1 MINEIMIPKEK
12 QYNEFRTRQE
22 AKILTYI
29 QRCQLLHL
37 IGQSQSVESQI
48 YLFLALFFNKHQKA
62 ASKSLTMLMD
72 CNMLYHLIY
81 LLLQITC
88 TWMTSLSSGIHRCCI
103 ESKVVKTIKTPMN
116 KQSSSNLK
124 HETRC
129 KQCGNLHAYY
139 WRSRNVE
146 LKIRIQKNYCRV
158 TITETLNTNEDHI
171 W

>member
-1 MINEIMIPKEK
+1 MCRSKLMIKEILIPKEK
-12 QYNEFRTRQE
+12 QHNEFRTRQE

-88 TWMTSLSSGIHRCCI
+88 TWMTSLSSGIHRSCI
-103 ESKVVKTIKTPMN
+103 ESKIVKTMKTPMN

-124 HETRC
+124 QNGTNHKKKEPDANSAEICMLNT
-129 KQCGNLHAYY
+129 G
-139 WRSRNVE
+139 E
-146 LKIRIQKNYCRV
+146 EV
-158 TITETLNTNEDHI
+158 TTLN
-171 W
+171 